1 MFIISMPA
9 TSVIEGFDALLEVL
23 QCNRLENRRD
33 GVANTRIDLSIPED
47 GRSLYEEC
55 LKHMVLRDCV

>member
-1 MFIISMPA
+1 MPA